1 MEWFLKVVRDNYA
14 NFDGR
19 ARRKEYWMFVLIYF
33 IIAFVIGIL
42 EGIMGLKNNMGSG
55 PISGLLS
62 LALLVPSLAVGARR
76 LHDNGKSGWMQP
88 LALLP
93 IIGWIWLI
101 VLHATEGHKGDN
113 QYGAD
118 PKGSEFEEI
127 GNN

>member
-19 ARRKEYWMFVLIYF
+19 ARRKEYWMFVLIYI
-33 IIAFVIGIL
+33 IIAFVISIL
-42 EGIMGLKNNMGSG
+42 EGVMGLKNSMGIG
-55 PISGLLS
+55 AISGLLA

-76 LHDNGKSGWMQP
+76 LHDINKSGWWQ
-88 LALLP
+88 LLVLIP
-93 IIGWIWLI
+93 IVGIWLI
-101 VLHATEGHKGDN
+101 VLLATKGTKGDN